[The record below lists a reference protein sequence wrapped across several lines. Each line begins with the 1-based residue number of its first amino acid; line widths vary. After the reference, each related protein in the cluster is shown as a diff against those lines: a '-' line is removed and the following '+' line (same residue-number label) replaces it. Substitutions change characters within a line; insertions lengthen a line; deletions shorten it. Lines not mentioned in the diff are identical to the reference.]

1 MWRTPFQQAFFSCRF
16 LLQQNSFP
24 HQGGLHACNYSFLT
38 DVALFPFAYCCLLP
52 TAVDFMLGK
61 RTARAAGDDGAWIR
75 LTFLTPV
82 PWVTFGQGSAM
93 LWARSGFCTVAL
105 CPQGVQWGMEA
116 VGTGAFRGFSFVL
129 GSCAGV
135 PGLCSIV
142 SYRDKMSLLSYPQ
155 PDLSLAALDHFEPVW
170 SFRRKDSYPSQE
182 AYYAISDL
190 LCAFYK
196 RQPGVLNLIINYK
209 TQWLN
214 AARFII
220 I

>member
-1 MWRTPFQQAFFSCRF
+1 M
-16 LLQQNSFP
+16 
-24 HQGGLHACNYSFLT
+24 
-38 DVALFPFAYCCLLP
+38 
-52 TAVDFMLGK
+52 
-61 RTARAAGDDGAWIR
+61 
-75 LTFLTPV
+75 
-82 PWVTFGQGSAM
+82 
-93 LWARSGFCTVAL
+93 AL

-209 TQWLN
+209 TQ
-214 AARFII
+214 
-220 I
+220 